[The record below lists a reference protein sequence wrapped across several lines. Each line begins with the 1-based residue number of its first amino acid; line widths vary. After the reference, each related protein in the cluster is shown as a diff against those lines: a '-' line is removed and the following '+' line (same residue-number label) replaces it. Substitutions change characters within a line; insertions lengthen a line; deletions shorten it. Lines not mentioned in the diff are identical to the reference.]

1 MAAAEIDAD
10 EGDVGLGS
18 EIEEKDKG
26 IRLGSKRGGL
36 PTREVRK
43 GGRKGR
49 TSLASE
55 EVVVCNSTS
64 GLWFRHRSVV

>member
-26 IRLGSKRGGL
+26 IRLGAKRRRLTYQG
-36 PTREVRK
+36 
-43 GGRKGR
+43 
-49 TSLASE
+49 
-55 EVVVCNSTS
+55 ST
-64 GLWFRHRSVV
+64 